1 MGVVLWFM
9 STVDMAPEVSG
20 LHAAVG
26 AVRALMPGDAYAV
39 SVFKVGDELMRS
51 LRFVVTV
58 GAVPPDDAHG
68 MPSRHVHA

>member
-1 MGVVLWFM
+1 M

-39 SVFKVGDELMRS
+39 SVCKVGVELMRA
-51 LRFVVTV
+51 LRVVVTV
-58 GAVPPDDAHG
+58 VAVPPDDAHG